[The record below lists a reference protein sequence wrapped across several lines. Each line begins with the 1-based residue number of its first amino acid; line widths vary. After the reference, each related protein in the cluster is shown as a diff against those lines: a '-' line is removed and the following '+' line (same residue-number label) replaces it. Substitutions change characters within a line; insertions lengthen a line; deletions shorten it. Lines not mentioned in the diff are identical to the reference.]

1 MLRSLEHAWRCCN
14 SKRTVDRT
22 TAEHLACA
30 ALDDFAP
37 EARLHIR
44 RNAQTNVE
52 AAGLAAGEVVRY
64 SHGSVQASAQGREKE
79 KCPQIVDLRAFP

>member
-30 ALDDFAP
+30 AFDDFAT
-37 EARLHIR
+37 EARLQIR
-44 RNAQTNVE
+44 RNAKRT
-52 AAGLAAGEVVRY
+52 
-64 SHGSVQASAQGREKE
+64 
-79 KCPQIVDLRAFP
+79 